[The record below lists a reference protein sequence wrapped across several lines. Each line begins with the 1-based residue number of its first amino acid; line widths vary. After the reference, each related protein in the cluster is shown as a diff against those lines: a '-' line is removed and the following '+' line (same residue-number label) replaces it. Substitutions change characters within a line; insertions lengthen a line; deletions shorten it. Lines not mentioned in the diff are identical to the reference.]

1 VHLLRSEYSNPKLYQ
16 SFMPDDENGEHVL
29 PTIEDIELEY
39 HSKLSKDKKFQKK
52 LIIARWRK
60 YEN

>member
-1 VHLLRSEYSNPKLYQ
+1 
-16 SFMPDDENGEHVL
+16 MPDDENGEHVL

-39 HSKLSKDKKFQKK
+39 HSNLSKDKNFQQK

-60 YEN
+60 HGIYRLG